1 VAGGEDALEA
11 AFMSLVEA
19 QGLGIP
25 GRLERTGLKV
35 ESGSLTVLIGPNG
48 SGKTS
53 LLHAL
58 ARIGRAAG
66 DVRIGGEEID
76 GIGAARRARLLAF
89 LPASRDLPWP
99 IAARELI
106 ALSGAEPA
114 AVEGV
119 IERLELGQVAHRRA
133 DRLSTGERSRV
144 LIARALATAPR
155 LLLLDE
161 PTSNLDP
168 LWQIR
173 LMQLLRQELAGADR
187 CAVVAV
193 HDLDA
198 AGAYA
203 DRLIVMHGGRIAA
216 DGEPEAVLSSPVIE
230 NVFGITRQD
239 GCWRPVTVSAGPRSS
254 P

>member
-1 VAGGEDALEA
+1 
-11 AFMSLVEA
+11 MSLVEA
-19 QGLGIP
+19 NGLAIA
-25 GRLERTGLKV
+25 GRLQPTQLSV
-35 ESGSLTVLIGPNG
+35 EAGSLTALIGPNG

-58 ARIGRAAG
+58 ARIGQASGSVSVAGEDIAGAA
-66 DVRIGGEEID
+66 
-76 GIGAARRARLLAF
+76 AARRARLLAF

-106 ALSGAEPA
+106 ALSGAEPS
-114 AVEGV
+114 AVDQV
-119 IERLELGQVAHRRA
+119 VERLELEDVAPRRA

-144 LIARALATAPR
+144 LIARALATTPR

-173 LMQLLRQELAGADR
+173 LMQLLRREIAGEDR
-187 CAVVAV
+187 CAIVAM

-198 AGAYA
+198 AAAYA

-216 DGEPEAVLSSPVIE
+216 DGEPQAVLGSSVIQD
-230 NVFGITRQD
+230 VFGIKRQEN
-239 GCWRPVTVSAGPRSS
+239 GRWEPVSRSADPRSS
-254 P
+254 R

>member
-1 VAGGEDALEA
+1 
-11 AFMSLVEA
+11 MSLVEA
-19 QGLGIP
+19 RGLEIA
-25 GRLERTGLKV
+25 GRLQPTELAV
-35 ESGSLTVLIGPNG
+35 EAGSLTALVGPNG

-58 ARIGRAAG
+58 ARIGRAGGA
-66 DVRIGGEEID
+66 VRIAGENID
-76 GIGAARRARLLAF
+76 RAAAMRRARLLAF

-106 ALSGAEPA
+106 ALSGAEPQA
-114 AVEGV
+114 
-119 IERLELGQVAHRRA
+119 IEHVVQRLELADVAPRRA

-144 LIARALATAPR
+144 LIARALATTPR

-173 LMQLLRQELAGADR
+173 LMQLLREELVGADR
-187 CAVVAV
+187 CAVVAM

-203 DRLIVMHGGRIAA
+203 DRLIVMDGGRIAA
-216 DGEPEAVLSSPVIE
+216 DGEPQAVLSSPVISR
-230 NVFGITRQD
+230 VFGITRQD
-239 GCWRPVTVSAGPRSS
+239 GRWTPVRGSADPRSS
-254 P
+254 R

>member
-1 VAGGEDALEA
+1 
-11 AFMSLVEA
+11 MSLVEA
-19 QGLGIP
+19 HGLEIA
-25 GRLERTGLKV
+25 GRLQPTELAV
-35 ESGSLTVLIGPNG
+35 AAGSLTALVGPNG

-58 ARIGRAAG
+58 ARIGQPGGTVQIAGEQVDRA
-66 DVRIGGEEID
+66 
-76 GIGAARRARLLAF
+76 GAARRARLLSF

-106 ALSGAEPA
+106 ALSGAQAPA
-114 AVEGV
+114 IERMV
-119 IERLELGQVAHRRA
+119 ERLELGEVAPRRA

-144 LIARALATAPR
+144 LIARALAPAPR

-173 LMQLLRQELAGADR
+173 LMTLLREELAGSDR
-187 CAVVAV
+187 CAVVAM

-198 AGAYA
+198 AAAYA

-216 DGEPEAVLSSPVIE
+216 DGEPQAILSSPAIPQ
-230 NVFGITRQD
+230 VFGITRREGQ
-239 GCWRPVTVSAGPRSS
+239 WTPVSGPADPRSS
-254 P
+254 R

>member
-1 VAGGEDALEA
+1 
-11 AFMSLVEA
+11 MSLVQA
-19 QGLGIP
+19 QGLAIP
-25 GRLERTGLKV
+25 SRLHPADLTLGP
-35 ESGSLTVLIGPNG
+35 GSLTALIGPNG

-58 ARIGRAAG
+58 AQIGSAKGSVQIAG
-66 DVRIGGEEID
+66 EDIARQP
-76 GIGAARRARLLAF
+76 ATRRARLLAF

-99 IAARELI
+99 IAGRDLI
-106 ALSGAEPA
+106 AMSGAEPA
-114 AVEGV
+114 EVEAG
-119 IERLELGQVAHRRA
+119 INRLDLGDVALRRA

-173 LMQLLRQELAGADR
+173 LMQLLREELSGAER
-187 CAVVAV
+187 CCVVAM

-198 AGAYA
+198 AGDYA
-203 DRLIVMHGGRIAA
+203 DRLIVLDGGRIAA
-216 DGEPEAVLSSPVIE
+216 DGAPQEVLSSPVIAE
-230 NVFGITRQD
+230 VFGITRQ
-239 GCWRPVTVSAGPRSS
+239 GGRWTPVSGPADPRSLR
-254 P
+254 